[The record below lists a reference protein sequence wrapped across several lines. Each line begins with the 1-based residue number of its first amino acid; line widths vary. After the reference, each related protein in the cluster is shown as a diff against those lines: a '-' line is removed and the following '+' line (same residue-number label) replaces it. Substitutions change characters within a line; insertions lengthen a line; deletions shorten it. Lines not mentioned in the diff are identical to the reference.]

1 MNPKELYEGTR
12 RMQPLSTQL
21 IRRLRAGDQGAW
33 YRLWTVF
40 GPAIQ
45 STIRRFGRHQFSL
58 ETVRDMTQETLGEV
72 ARQIGKFDPSR
83 GVRFSTWLLSIAR
96 HVVCNEFDRRMAAKR
111 GRGVPAAA
119 LSGVPEPQDRQVAS
133 PPAEYEHAVFRA
145 KVYHALQQVESKRS
159 MAEFE
164 AYRLRLTRGLTA
176 RQIAETLGV
185 SEPTV
190 SRYLKRVRKDLRT
203 TIRQV
208 VQEYSFTPAEE
219 QELAACGLERADEQM
234 FDEALAAIYQQEA
247 RLRHQP
253 WAAG

>member
-1 MNPKELYEGTR
+1 
-12 RMQPLSTQL
+12 MQPLSTQL
-21 IRRLRAGDQGAW
+21 IRRLRAGDQAAW

-72 ARQIGKFDPSR
+72 ARQIEKFDPNR

-111 GRGVPAAA
+111 GRGVTPAN
-119 LSGVPEPQDRQVAS
+119 LDGVAEPADLQITS

-145 KVYHALQQVESKRS
+145 KVYHALQQVEGRRS
-159 MAEFE
+159 LAEFE
-164 AYRLRLTRGLTA
+164 AYRLRLTRSLTA

-185 SEPTV
+185 SEPTI
-190 SRYLKRVRKDLRT
+190 SRYLKRVREDLRK

-219 QELAACGLERADEQM
+219 DELAVCGLDRADAEM
-234 FDEALAAIYQQEA
+234 FDEALASVYQQEA
-247 RLRHQP
+247 QLRHQP
-253 WAAG
+253 WPQE